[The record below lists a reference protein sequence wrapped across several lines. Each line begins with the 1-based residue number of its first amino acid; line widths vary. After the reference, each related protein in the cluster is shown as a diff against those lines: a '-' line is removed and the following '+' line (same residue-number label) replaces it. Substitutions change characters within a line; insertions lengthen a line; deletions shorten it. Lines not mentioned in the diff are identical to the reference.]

1 MITIT
6 NMTTNGNF
14 EWNNEIIKAN
24 GSFNK
29 SGDANSDLISIY
41 CNFASVNGEYQ
52 GDNANIYFNNSV
64 PSYNINSNNLI
75 LMVQFINN
83 VNSLISE
90 LNNIANEIEDESE

>member
-14 EWNNEIIKAN
+14 EWNNEAIKAN
-24 GSFNK
+24 GSFSK
-29 SGDANSDLISIY
+29 GGDASGNLISIY
-41 CNFASVNGEYQ
+41 CNFAGVNGEYQ
-52 GDNANIYFNNSV
+52 GDNANIYFNNGV
-64 PSYNINSNNLI
+64 PSYNINSSNPM

-90 LNNIANEIEDESE
+90 LNGNVNEIEDETE

>member
-14 EWNNEIIKAN
+14 EWNNEAIKAN
-24 GSFNK
+24 GSFSK
-29 SGDANSDLISIY
+29 SGDMSGNLVSIY

-52 GDNANIYFNNSV
+52 GDNANIYFNNGV
-64 PSYNINSNNLI
+64 PSYNINSSNLI
-75 LMVQFINN
+75 LMAQFINN

-90 LNNIANEIEDESE
+90 LNNIANETENETE

>member
-24 GSFNK
+24 GSFSK
-29 SGDANSDLISIY
+29 SGDMSGNLVSIY

-52 GDNANIYFNNSV
+52 GDNANIYFNNGV

-90 LNNIANEIEDESE
+90 LNGNVNEIENETE

>member
-14 EWNNEIIKAN
+14 EWNNETIKAN
-24 GSFNK
+24 GSFSKN
-29 SGDANSDLISIY
+29 GDMNGNLISIN
-41 CNFASVNGEYQ
+41 CNFASANGEYQ
-52 GDNANIYFNNSV
+52 GDSANIYFNNGV
-64 PSYNINSNNLI
+64 PSYNINSTNLI

-90 LNNIANEIEDESE
+90 LNNIANEVEDETE

>member
-14 EWNNEIIKAN
+14 EWNNEAIKAN
-24 GSFNK
+24 GSFSKN
-29 SGDANSDLISIY
+29 GDASGNLISIY

-52 GDNANIYFNNSV
+52 GDNANIYFNNGV

-75 LMVQFINN
+75 LMAQFINN

-90 LNNIANEIEDESE
+90 LSGNVNETENETE

>member
-14 EWNNEIIKAN
+14 EWNNEAIKAN
-24 GSFNK
+24 GSFSK
-29 SGDANSDLISIY
+29 SGDMGGNLVSIY

-52 GDNANIYFNNSV
+52 GDNANIYFNNGV

-90 LNNIANEIEDESE
+90 LSGNVNETENETE

>member
-14 EWNNEIIKAN
+14 EWNNEAIKAN
-24 GSFNK
+24 GSFSKN
-29 SGDANSDLISIY
+29 GDANGDLISIY

-52 GDNANIYFNNSV
+52 GDNANIYFNNGV

-90 LNNIANEIEDESE
+90 LNNIANKIEDESE

>member
-14 EWNNEIIKAN
+14 EWNNEVIKAN

-29 SGDANSDLISIY
+29 SGDMSGNLISIY

-52 GDNANIYFNNSV
+52 GDSANIYFNNGI
-64 PSYNINSNNLI
+64 PSYNINSTNLT

-90 LNNIANEIEDESE
+90 LNNIANEAEDETE